1 MLLAGQQEWRLA
13 YKILF
18 HKPSALNVALLVD
31 VNHGGQ
37 GGEVPQN
44 LEWGH

>member
-1 MLLAGQQEWRLA
+1 MLLAGQQEWRLS

-18 HKPSALNVALLVD
+18 HKPSALNVALLVG

-44 LEWGH
+44 LKGVH